1 MSDHSRI
8 SLKLM
13 MTIKKTIEVFLNLEN
28 SQFLQ
33 NQYMK

>member
-1 MSDHSRI
+1 MPDHSGI

-13 MTIKKTIEVFLNLEN
+13 MTIKKTIEVVLNLEN